1 VSVPVRRRNVLLAS
15 ALVAV
20 GYVTCLLLLRL
31 RMVDLQ
37 VYRLGGRALLDGA
50 PLYDQVGPYG
60 LQFTYP
66 PFAAI
71 LMVPM
76 ALPPEVVVYA
86 AWTALSILALAL
98 IIDRSAPRVVP
109 LQSLVLFVVVLGVAG
124 AAFDPARH
132 TLVLGQVNLILC
144 AAILLDLA
152 RHDGRWRGVAV
163 GVAAGIKL
171 TPLFFLPF
179 LLVTRQWAAARNLL
193 LGFAGTV
200 VVGFSVM
207 PRSSWTY
214 WSEITGD
221 AERIGPPFRFSNQS
235 INGLL
240 HRSSVVPD
248 AWTGPLWLLLS
259 AVVGGAILVL
269 AKHLWEHDQA
279 VTAVSATGV
288 AMTLVS
294 PFSWTHHWVWALPL
308 GLSLIS
314 SAGDRFR
321 LDLLAGGFLLVF
333 MVRILWWP
341 RHAEGD
347 EFGWGLA
354 STIFG
359 NAWIIA
365 SLTFLALLAVR
376 ARSSPV
382 RRRAGASPR

>member
-1 VSVPVRRRNVLLAS
+1 MPVRRRNALLAA

-20 GYVTCLLLLRL
+20 GYVTCVLLLRV
-31 RMVDLQ
+31 RMIDLQ
-37 VYRLGGRALLDGA
+37 TYRVGGRALLDGA

-76 ALPPEVVVYA
+76 ALPPEVVVCA
-86 AWTALSILALAL
+86 AWTALSILALAV
-98 IIDRSAPRVVP
+98 IIERSAPRVLP
-109 LQSLVLFVVVLGVAG
+109 LQSLVVFVVVLGVAG
-124 AAFDPARH
+124 AAFGPARS
-132 TLVLGQVNLILC
+132 TLVLGQINLILC
-144 AAILLDLA
+144 AVILLDIA
-152 RHDGRWRGVAV
+152 RREGRWRGLAV

-171 TPLFFLPF
+171 TPLFFIAF
-179 LLVTRQWAAARNLL
+179 LLVTRQWAAARNLV

-200 VVGFSVM
+200 LIGFALM

-214 WSEITGD
+214 WTQIAGD

-235 INGLL
+235 ISGLL
-240 HRSSVVPD
+240 HRSSVVPES
-248 AWTGPLWLLLS
+248 WTGPLWLVLS
-259 AVVGGAILVL
+259 VVVGGLILML
-269 AKHLWEHDQA
+269 AKHFWEHDRA
-279 VTAVSATGV
+279 VTAVAMAGI

-314 SAGDRFR
+314 SERNRFR

-341 RHAEGD
+341 PHEEGD

-365 SLTFLALLAVR
+365 SLAFLALVAAR
-376 ARSSPV
+376 ARSSSLT
-382 RRRAGASPR
+382 RGG

>member
-1 VSVPVRRRNVLLAS
+1 MPVRRRNALLAA
-15 ALVAV
+15 ALVTV
-20 GYVTCLLLLRL
+20 GYVTCVLLLRV
-31 RMVDLQ
+31 RMIDLQ
-37 VYRLGGRALLDGA
+37 MYRVGGRALLDGA

-86 AWTALSILALAL
+86 AWTALSILALAV
-98 IIDRSAPRVVP
+98 IIERSAPQVLP
-109 LQSLVLFVVVLGVAG
+109 LHSLVLFVVVLAVAC
-124 AAFDPARH
+124 AAFDPARR
-132 TLVLGQVNLILC
+132 TLLLGQINLILC
-144 AAILLDLA
+144 AVILLDIA
-152 RHDGRWRGVAV
+152 RREGRWRGLAV

-171 TPLFFLPF
+171 TPLFFIAF
-179 LLVTRQWAAARNLL
+179 LLVTRQWAAARNLV

-200 VVGFSVM
+200 LIGFALM

-214 WSEITGD
+214 WTQIAGD

-240 HRSSVVPD
+240 HRSSAVPES
-248 AWTGPLWLLLS
+248 WTGPLWLALS
-259 AVVGGAILVL
+259 VVVGGLILVL
-269 AKHLWEHDQA
+269 AKHFWEHDRA
-279 VTAVSATGV
+279 VTAVATAGI

-314 SAGDRFR
+314 SERNRFR

-333 MVRILWWP
+333 MVRLLWWP
-341 RHAEGD
+341 PHEEGD

-365 SLTFLALLAVR
+365 SLAFLALVAAR
-376 ARSSPV
+376 ARSSSLT
-382 RRRAGASPR
+382 RGG